1 MSRRRYVRHRA
12 YRSAVPSGDIYISRA
27 FRRHQAQGDPAELG
41 GAELGA
47 ERHMIEE
54 KPITATTEEVVAE
67 LRKRSA
73 FMMVSHVKP
82 DGDTLGAGLALGLAL
97 KKLGKRVHYFQQD
110 AVPRN
115 LRFLPDTQYVTRDV
129 PADLPE
135 DTLWVFGDMS
145 DTARAGE
152 FLPKIARENILDID
166 HHLGNSH
173 FGALNYVLPHE
184 CSTGTCVMH
193 LLRGLKVEVD
203 KDIATCLLT
212 TIMTDTG
219 GFMHSNTTPE
229 VLLLSAEL
237 MNLGADKEQI
247 TEEIFANKRYP
258 ALKLLGRA
266 LDEARLEHD
275 GRYIWS
281 YVDEEMLKECDADG
295 EDTEEIVN
303 HLRSVEGVEVSAL
316 FKDYDGDIRVSLR
329 SSGRVNV
336 QAAAARLGGG
346 GHFRASGL
354 TFLGSLPD
362 AVKAVDAALVAEGL

>member
-1 MSRRRYVRHRA
+1 
-12 YRSAVPSGDIYISRA
+12 
-27 FRRHQAQGDPAELG
+27 
-41 GAELGA
+41 
-47 ERHMIEE
+47 MIEQQQ
-54 KPITATTEEVVAE
+54 PITATTEEVVAE

-73 FMMVSHVKP
+73 FVMVSHVKP

-97 KKLGKRVHYFQQD
+97 KQLGKRVHYFQQD
-110 AVPRN
+110 TVPRN
-115 LRFLPDTQYVTRDV
+115 LRFMPDTQHVSRNV

-135 DTLWVFGDMS
+135 DTLWVFCDMS

-152 FLPKIARENILDID
+152 FLPKIKRENVLDID

-173 FGALNYVLPHE
+173 FGAFNYVLPHE

-193 LLRGLKVEVD
+193 LLRALKVD
-203 KDIATCLLT
+203 IDADIATCLLT

-229 VLLLSAEL
+229 VLMLSAEL

-247 TEEIFANKRYP
+247 TQEIFANKRLA

-266 LDEARLEHD
+266 LNEAQVEHD

-281 YVDEEMLKECDADG
+281 YVDEAMLAECDGDG

-303 HLRSVEGVEVSAL
+303 HLRSVDGAEVAAL
-316 FKDYDGDIRVSLR
+316 FKAYDGDIRVSLR

-354 TFLGSLPD
+354 TFIGPLAD
-362 AVKAVDAALVAEGL
+362 AIRAVDEALVAEGL